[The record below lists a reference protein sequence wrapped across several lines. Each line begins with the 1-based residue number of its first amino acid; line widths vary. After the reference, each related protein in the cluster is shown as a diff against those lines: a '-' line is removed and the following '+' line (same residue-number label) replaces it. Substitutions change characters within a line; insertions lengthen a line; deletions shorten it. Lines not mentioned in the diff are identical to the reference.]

1 MSSMEYKELEYGFK
15 GRKKIKEGVDKSA
28 KAVAP
33 TLGAVGM
40 SALIDCGGFDP
51 IEADD
56 GKTVLENLEFK
67 DRFHHMGLRLTRK
80 AVRKVS
86 EEGGDATATT
96 TNLCQAVNNESFNIL
111 KNKQENRHKDIALLK
126 QGLDEVVSKLR
137 EKAIPVEERDIER
150 IATVSSLD
158 PEIGKIIAEAYQK
171 IGKDG
176 VITVESSPILGYSSE
191 IVKGARF
198 DKGFLTPYFIND
210 VQKNQCVLE
219 NPYILLVDR
228 RIALN
233 SQIKNLFE
241 AVIKSGNNNVLVIAN
256 SVEGEA
262 LASLVMNHR
271 NGTLKVCCVVPPYT
285 MERNREW
292 MKDIALLTG
301 ATVVSE
307 EAGMLMENIGMEV
320 LGQAESATI
329 TKDRTMIVNGL
340 GTKEAID
347 ERVKALKSLLDNETG
362 DYKRQ
367 VLKERIGA
375 LTGGIGVIRVGAV
388 TDTDVKAKKYK
399 IQNAINVVAGGLEE
413 GIIAGGGSTLAK
425 IATEIKN
432 PIFKRALTSPLHT
445 MAMNAGMYD
454 SRPFW
459 KFWKKPSA
467 HKAVKAVQNA
477 PKNYGYNFI
486 TGKLCNL
493 VEDGVIDSVRNTR
506 LALESATWLAT
517 VMARGEV
524 VEYNTE
530 TTEEK

>member
-1 MSSMEYKELEYGFK
+1 MQYKDIVYGFD
-15 GRKKIKEGVDKSA
+15 GREKIKKGIDKSA

-67 DRFHHMGLRLTRK
+67 DRFEHIGLRLTRK

-96 TNLCQAVNNESFNIL
+96 TNLCQAVNNESFKIL
-111 KNKQENRHKDIALLK
+111 KGKQENRRKDINLLK
-126 QGLDEVVSKLR
+126 DGLNEVVEKLR
-137 EKAIPVEERDIER
+137 EKAVPVEERDIER

-158 PEIGKIIAEAYQK
+158 PEIGKIIAEAYHK

-198 DKGFLTPYFIND
+198 DKGFITPYFIND
-210 VQKNQCVLE
+210 TTKNQCVLE
-219 NPYILLVDR
+219 NPYILIVDR
-228 RIALN
+228 RIAIN
-233 SQIKNLFE
+233 SQIVKLFE
-241 AVIKSGNNNVLVIAN
+241 AIAKSANPSVLVIAN

-262 LASLVMNHR
+262 LASLVMNHQR
-271 NGTLKVCCVVPPYT
+271 KAVNICCVVPPYT

-340 GTKEAID
+340 GSKEDID
-347 ERVKALKSLLDNETG
+347 ERVEALKTLLSNETG

-413 GIIAGGGSTLAK
+413 GVIAGGGSTLAK
-425 IATEIKN
+425 IATEIDN

-454 SRPFW
+454 PRPW
-459 KFWKKPSA
+459 YKFWKKPSS
-467 HKAVKAVQNA
+467 HKVVKSVQNA
-477 PKNYGYNFI
+477 PENYGYNFI

-506 LALESATWLAT
+506 LALESATWLAS

-530 TTEEK
+530 KDKED